1 MARRLYCPQITTG
14 TTIII
19 GPEAHHARDV
29 LRLKPGEAIEVFD
42 GAGHF
47 APASVERIAKSQLE
61 VRVEKICCAPLPSPR
76 IVLATAI
83 PKFAHQ
89 ETLVRMGTEL
99 GVSVFY
105 PVICERSSVREQ
117 FRAEKWHRWTVE
129 ACKQSGNNFLPEVK
143 EAAHFKDVI
152 STIGGYD
159 LAAYGDTE
167 GGQSPEA
174 AAKVQG
180 ANNVLIFVGPE
191 GGFTDAEGEVL
202 GQAGAVAV
210 RIGRNILR
218 IETAAVAL
226 CALVTAGSGLLQ
238 RPL

>member
-14 TTIII
+14 TTIVI

-29 LRLKPGEAIEVFD
+29 LRLKPGDPIEVFD

-47 APASVERIAKSQLE
+47 APASVERIAKSQLDL
-61 VRVEKICCAPLPSPR
+61 RVEEIRCAPLASPR

-89 ETLVRMGTEL
+89 ETLVRMSTEL

-117 FRAEKWHRWTVE
+117 FRVEKWHRWGIE

-143 EAAHFKDVI
+143 ETAHFKDLI
-152 STIGGYD
+152 STIGDYS
-159 LAAYGDTE
+159 LAAYGDTQEYGPNPE
-167 GGQSPEA
+167 GLM
-174 AAKVQG
+174 KVQA
-180 ANNVLIFVGPE
+180 ANDVLIFVGPE
-191 GGFTDAEGEVL
+191 GGFTGEEL
-202 GQAGAVAV
+202 QLMHQAGAVAI
-210 RIGRNILR
+210 RIGQHILR

-226 CALVTAGSGLLQ
+226 CALVTAF
-238 RPL
+238 R